1 MDRRSAHR
9 VRAVRDVAE
18 YRAALGGIGHYFGWS
33 PTEEDAERFV
43 RLIPIERMHAAFDG
57 DAIVS
62 GAGATPL
69 LLTIPGGLVPCAG
82 VTVVGVLPSH
92 RRRGLLRRMMEL
104 QLRDIRERGE
114 LLAAL
119 WASEETIYGRFG
131 YGMAALAHTL
141 DFAKDSVRI
150 RPELA
155 RAGEVRLVPLD
166 AAMKLLPKLYNG
178 VARRSVGFPSRST
191 PWWETR
197 TLRDDPESRFGAGPL
212 NCALY
217 EREGQV
223 AGYTLYRIAQEGS
236 TPDEWTK
243 TVKVLEMVAA
253 DDVAG
258 RELWR
263 FVLDIDWIDR
273 VLMLNSAVDDPI
285 FQLVDH
291 PNKLRARVLDGLW
304 LRVIDVQ
311 GALAAR
317 SYATDGRVTLE
328 IAVDPTFPD
337 NVGTWTI
344 DGGSVRRSSRRPDV
358 RLDVQALGS
367 LLLGGFSFAQFA
379 RSELLEEAARGG
391 LARADALFR
400 ADRAPFCPEVF

>member
-1 MDRRSAHR
+1 MEPRSKPR
-9 VRAVRDVAE
+9 VRAVRELTE

-33 PTEEDAERFV
+33 PTEEDAERFA

-62 GAGATPL
+62 GAGATSF
-69 LLTIPGGLVPCAG
+69 LLTIPGGRVPCAG

-114 LLAAL
+114 TLAAL

-131 YGMAALAHTL
+131 YGMATLVHTL
-141 DFAKDSVRI
+141 DFAKDSLRI
-150 RPELA
+150 RTELA
-155 RAGEVRLVPLD
+155 RVGTVRLVALD
-166 AAMKLLPKLYNG
+166 AAMKLLPKVYDR

-197 TLRDDPESRFGAGPL
+197 SLRDDPERRFGAGPL
-212 NCALY
+212 NCAVY
-217 EREGQV
+217 ERDGRV
-223 AGYTLYRIAQEGS
+223 SGYTLYRIAQDGS
-236 TPDEWTK
+236 TPDEWSK
-243 TVKVLEMVAA
+243 TVKVSEMVAA

-263 FVLDIDWIDR
+263 FLLDIDWIDR
-273 VLMLNSAVDDPI
+273 ILMMDNAVDDPI

-291 PNKLRARVLDGLW
+291 PNKLRARVFDGLW
-304 LRVIDVQ
+304 LRVVDVQ
-311 GALAAR
+311 AALAAR

-328 IAVDPTFPD
+328 VTADPTFPD
-337 NVGTWTI
+337 NVGTWTVE
-344 DGGSVRRSSRRPDV
+344 GGSVRRSSRRPDV

-379 RSELLEEAARGG
+379 RSELLEESARGG

-400 ADRAPFCPEVF
+400 VERAPFCPEVF